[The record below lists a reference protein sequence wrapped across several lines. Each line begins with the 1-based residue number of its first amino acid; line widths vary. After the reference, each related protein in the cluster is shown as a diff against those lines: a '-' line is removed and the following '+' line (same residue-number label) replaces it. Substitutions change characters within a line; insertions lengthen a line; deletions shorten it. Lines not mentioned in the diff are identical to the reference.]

1 MQGRNGDA
9 GVENGLVDAVG
20 EEKGQREK
28 VASAY
33 ICILSGLRW
42 IASEKLLCS
51 AGSPFWCSV
60 MTWRGGMRGEKGRV
74 VCIIMADL
82 RCMAETNTAL

>member
-33 ICILSGLRW
+33 ICILSGFKMD
-42 IASEKLLCS
+42 S
-51 AGSPFWCSV
+51 
-60 MTWRGGMRGEKGRV
+60 
-74 VCIIMADL
+74 
-82 RCMAETNTAL
+82 